1 MSDAKIKSS
10 KFDLGNFRLSQ
21 EKMVATSDTVY
32 QKYGYRT
39 ETARQYTEERIEW
52 ILQYG
57 DPISKRNLSQHYFYT
72 NGIYQQ
78 IILYYQTLLRYSWML
93 LPKVAQSKSMTNGT
107 LQKKYFDALEFV
119 EKINIPRL
127 CLQFSLDILRDGGYY
142 GLIIAEDKTTLTILD
157 LPFNYCRTRYKDFA
171 GNDIIEFNL
180 FYFHSIYDE
189 KERETTLA
197 IYPQYIQEQ
206 YALLENG
213 TLADPWIKI
222 SSDSGICFPSFGN
235 QPLFLSIIPSIYNF
249 EDYTGLEKERDAD
262 EIKKL
267 IIQKIP
273 YNTSTGEFLFE
284 PEEAEEIHKGTVG
297 MMKNNKNF
305 SVLTTYAEVEV
316 VGSEAVNENVSKNN
330 LEKILAGVY
339 ERAGVS
345 SNLFATDG
353 NLSLGHSINKDI
365 ALMMEFATKY
375 AHFFTTMVNR
385 HFSTTDI
392 SFQFTILPISYDNQ
406 SEYLDQTMKLLPNGY
421 SLLLPWIAMGFTQG
435 SLTSLKD
442 LENEILKLQ
451 EKLIPPMNSNTA
463 DTTGGTE
470 GGRPG
475 LDPDKKNPR
484 TLANEQ
490 SKEGGS

>member
-1 MSDAKIKSS
+1 MSEVKTRTPR
-10 KFDLGNFRLSQ
+10 FNLGEFKLSQ
-21 EKMVATSDTVY
+21 ERMVATSDTVY
-32 QKYGYRT
+32 QKYGYRS
-39 ETARQYTEERIEW
+39 ETARSYTKEHIEW

-72 NGIYQQ
+72 NGIYQG

-93 LPKVAQSKSMTNGT
+93 LPKVTQGKNLSNGT
-107 LQKKYFDALEFV
+107 LQKKYFDAIEFV
-119 EKINIPRL
+119 EKINIPRR
-127 CLQFSLDILRDGGYY
+127 CLQFMLDLLRDGGYY
-142 GLIIAEDKTTLTILD
+142 GLIIAEDKTSLTILD
-157 LPFNYCRTRYKDFA
+157 LPFNYCKTRYKDFA

-180 FYFHSIYDE
+180 FYFHTIVDD
-189 KERETTLA
+189 KERLATLA
-197 IYPQYIQEQ
+197 TYPQYIQEQ
-206 YALLENG
+206 FALLENG

-235 QPLFLSIIPSIYNF
+235 QPLFLSVIPSIYNF
-249 EDYTGLEKERDAD
+249 EEYTELEKERDAN

-273 YNTSTGEFLFE
+273 YNSSTNEFLFE
-284 PEEAEEIHKGTVG
+284 PEEAELIHKGTVE

-305 SVLTTYAEVEV
+305 DVLTTYADVEV

-330 LEKILAGVY
+330 LEKILAGIY

-365 ALMMEFATKY
+365 ALMMGFAVKY
-375 AHFFTTMVNR
+375 ANFITTLVNR
-385 HFSTTDI
+385 QFSTADI
-392 SFQFTILPISYDNQ
+392 SFEFTILPITYDNQ
-406 SEYLDQTMKLLPNGY
+406 VEYLDQTMKLLPNGY

-435 SLTSLKD
+435 TLDSLKD
-442 LENEILKLQ
+442 LENNVLDLQ
-451 EKLIPPMNSNTA
+451 SKLIPPMNSNTA
-463 DTTGGTE
+463 DTTGGAI

-475 LDPDKKNPR
+475 LSPDKKNPR